1 MTNLEVSNQ
10 LENLSEDVEVLI
22 RKNGNLCCIEMHLFH
37 LFEIH
42 LSQKKQKKRIRFFFL
57 EFLKST

>member
-37 LFEIH
+37 LFEMH
-42 LSQKKQKKRIRFFFL
+42 LSQKKQKKKNSIFFFGI
-57 EFLKST
+57 S